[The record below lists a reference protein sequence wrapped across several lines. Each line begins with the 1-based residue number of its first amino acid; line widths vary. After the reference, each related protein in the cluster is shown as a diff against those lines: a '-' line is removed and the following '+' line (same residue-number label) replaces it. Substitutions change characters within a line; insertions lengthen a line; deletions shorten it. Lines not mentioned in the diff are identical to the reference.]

1 MSSVLAIFVFSS
13 DIVGLLSASLHTMVA
28 HLLVSSKITADGE
41 SSAAILYLTH
51 ES

>member
-13 DIVGLLSASLHTMVA
+13 HVVGLLSASLRTMVT
-28 HLLVSSKITADGE
+28 HLLVSSEITADGE
-41 SSAAILYLTH
+41 SSAAVLDLTN